1 MNLFRPVHTAQF
13 SRNLESRGLVVK
25 VGTCVYTEKPERLT
39 AGQMDDANK
48 RKGGWW
54 SHSLSQAWAV
64 PLYELESGP
73 SEMHLELFLSIRSQS
88 LNSNDMSTLLENPS
102 SRPHAIKRGESER
115 ELTFQNHFFQNVHEV
130 LLGNATQ
137 GCELW
142 LCYQF
147 QQLWIKI
154 EVARLRIQ
162 RYFSP
167 LISTFES
174 HDT

>member
-1 MNLFRPVHTAQF
+1 MNLFCPVHTAQF
-13 SRNLESRGLVVK
+13 SRNLESRDLVVK
-25 VGTCVYTEKPERLT
+25 VGTRVYAEKPERLT
-39 AGQMDDANK
+39 AGQMDEANK
-48 RKGGWW
+48 RTGGWW
-54 SHSLSQAWAV
+54 SQSLS
-64 PLYELESGP
+64 ELECGP
-73 SEMHLELFLSIRSQS
+73 SEMHLELFLSLRSQS

-162 RYFSP
+162 RYFSL
-167 LISTFES
+167 LISAFES